1 MKKLFYQN
9 KRIFFLT
16 ILVFFL
22 GVDILL
28 IEMGIYKNKS
38 IAPLEVSYLN
48 IGQGDAILIDLQK
61 HFQVLI
67 DGGPSGKKVLAE
79 LSRAMPVFDNKIE
92 IIISTHP
99 DRDHFVGLI
108 DVVKKYNV
116 GKVLING
123 QKSDDELWK
132 EFQKRVRQKNIE
144 IETVGEGSVLNIGPD
159 FKMSFFNPDTKEL
172 FPNKKAKKARNDSS
186 VVARLDYGQNSF
198 LFTGDAGFDSE
209 ADMIFDGED
218 LDVDYLKV
226 GHHGSRYSS
235 SKFFLAR
242 VSPKWS
248 IISVGE
254 NDYGHPTEETM
265 DRLKKAGSKIFRTDQ
280 LGTIVV
286 RCFDK
291 HNGCAI
297 K

>member
-1 MKKLFYQN
+1 
-9 KRIFFLT
+9 
-16 ILVFFL
+16 
-22 GVDILL
+22 
-28 IEMGIYKNKS
+28 
-38 IAPLEVSYLN
+38 
-48 IGQGDAILIDLQK
+48 
-61 HFQVLI
+61 
-67 DGGPSGKKVLAE
+67 
-79 LSRAMPVFDNKIE
+79 MPAFDNKIE

-123 QKSDDELWK
+123 QGSDDELWR
-132 EFQKRVRQKNIE
+132 EFQGRVKQKNIE
-144 IETVGEGSVLNIGPD
+144 VETVGEGSVLNIGPD
-159 FKMSFFNPDTKEL
+159 FKMSFFNPDKIERD
-172 FPNKKAKKARNDSS
+172 KKAKNDSS
-186 VVARLDYGQNSF
+186 VVARLEYGRNSF
-198 LFTGDAGFDSE
+198 LFTGDASFDSE

-265 DRLKKAGSKIFRTDQ
+265 DRLKKAGSEIFRTDQ

-291 HNGCAI
+291 HNGCTI